1 MGCLRFVCLKIYS
14 NIFKS
19 TTTSKKITLLSFM
32 SKLTYCIKDDEIE
45 KIYKEKKGKSYE
57 KKK

>member
-1 MGCLRFVCLKIYS
+1 VGCLRFVCLKIYS

-45 KIYKEKKGKSYE
+45 KIYKEKKRE
-57 KKK
+57 IV

>member
-1 MGCLRFVCLKIYS
+1 VGCLRFVCLKIYS

-19 TTTSKKITLLSFM
+19 TTSKKITLLSFM